1 MKAKELRKAFTD
13 FFVERDHQR
22 IPSASLIPHD
32 QTLLFVNSG
41 MVPFKPYFV
50 GEEKPDHNRAV
61 TVQKCVRAGGK
72 HNDLDEVGRTTR
84 HLTFFEMMGNFSF
97 GDYFK
102 EEAIPM
108 AWKLVT
114 EVFGLDPERL
124 WVTVHLTDDEAA
136 EIWERTVG
144 VPAHKIQ
151 RLDEDNW
158 WRMADTG
165 PNGPCSEIFFDMGPE
180 YGEDG
185 GPEHGGEDRFIEIW
199 NLVFMQFETDE
210 SGASHPLPKPSI
222 DTGAGLERILMILQD
237 KGSVF
242 EIDEMAR
249 LVAAAEEI
257 TGYTLGADDNSDLAL
272 RVLAEHARTM
282 AFLISDG
289 VFPSNEDRGFVLRRI
304 MRRAIRF
311 AYLLGVQDLVTGRL
325 VDTVVEI
332 MGDDYPQLVTTHEL
346 IRSVVEREETQF
358 RKTLASG
365 SNILDEHLSK
375 LEPGGE
381 LPGSVAFLLHDTYG
395 FPFEVTAEVVAERG
409 FSVDRAGF
417 DADMADQRTRAKEAR
432 KGVVQAADF
441 EQVQAMVEANGQ
453 TDFVGRDE
461 LTDVEATVLLVTGIG
476 SDTVS
481 IFTDRTPMYAE
492 SGGQIGD
499 TGTITTETGTA
510 TVRDTVYAVPGVH
523 RHVVEI
529 TDGEIL
535 PGQQAKISIDV
546 ARRDRIRRNHTGTHL
561 LHWALQQVLGDH
573 VKQQGSMV
581 GPDRL
586 RFDFS
591 HFDPVTPE
599 EIRQI
604 EDLVNEQV
612 LINPTTDH
620 PEVTKTEAEEMG
632 AIAFFG
638 DKYGD
643 LVRVL
648 RAGPSLEV
656 LRRNHRATAHDVWL
670 HLRGKATISE
680 RTVRKYLHD
689 YRGELGAEEG
699 PMTELHR
706 ESDPTSEEL
715 AASPAAAS
723 APNPERLDGP
733 RTPPDPRPLPERVDS
748 LDDPNLFLNREL
760 TWLNFNFRVLNE
772 AVDRPPQSP
781 ARAAEVHRDRQLEP
795 RRVLH
800 EAHRRPEAAARRRC
814 RAQTTARRSQPGA
827 ADSRSAAKLVRKLER
842 PQARG
847 RWSRGMRAELEER
860 EIEISQLGCQD
871 LSTGPSATSA
881 ARVTSSRTS
890 IRSSRRRRPIRR
902 TLSPSSR
909 ISRSTCSSRLRYPTD
924 YRDSR
929 SRA

>member
-1 MKAKELRKAFTD
+1 MKANELRRVFTD
-13 FFVERDHQR
+13 FFVEREHHQ
-22 IPSASLIPHD
+22 IASASLIPHD

-41 MVPFKPYFV
+41 MVPFKPYFL

-84 HLTFFEMMGNFSF
+84 HLTFFEMLGNFSF

-102 EEAIPM
+102 ERAIPM
-108 AWKLVT
+108 AWELVT
-114 EVFGLDPERL
+114 EVFGLDPDRL
-124 WVTVHLTDDEAA
+124 WVTVHLSDDEAA
-136 EIWERTVG
+136 EIWEHEVG
-144 VPAHKIQ
+144 VPAERIQ

-165 PNGPCSEIFFDMGPE
+165 PNGPCSEIFYDMGPE
-180 YGEDG
+180 FGEDG

-210 SGASHPLPKPSI
+210 SGSSHPLPKPSI
-222 DTGAGLERILMILQD
+222 DTGAGLERILMVLQG
-237 KGSVF
+237 KNTVF

-257 TGYTLGADDNSDLAL
+257 TGYTLGHDDNSDLAL

-282 AFLISDG
+282 TFLISDG

-311 AYLLGVQDLVTGRL
+311 AYLLGVHDLVTPSL

-332 MGDDYPQLVTTHEL
+332 MGADYPQLVTTHDNV
-346 IRSVVEREETQF
+346 RRVVEREETQF
-358 RKTLASG
+358 RKTLAAG
-365 SNILDEHLSK
+365 SSILDERLGE

-417 DADMADQRTRAKEAR
+417 DADMAEQRKRAKEAR

-441 EQVQAMVEANGQ
+441 EQVQALVEANGV

-461 LTDVEATVLLVTGIG
+461 VTDVEAIVLLVTGIG
-476 SDTVS
+476 TGTVS
-481 IFTDRTPMYAE
+481 IYTDRSPFYAE

-499 TGTITTETGTA
+499 TGTIVTETGTA
-510 TVRDTVYAVPGVH
+510 TVLDTVYAVPGVH

-529 TDGEIL
+529 DGQIL
-535 PGQQAKISIDV
+535 AGQAARATIDV
-546 ARRDRIRRNHTGTHL
+546 DRRDAIRRNHTATHL
-561 LHWALQQVLGDH
+561 LHWALREVLGDH

-591 HFDPVTPE
+591 HFDPVTAD
-599 EIRQI
+599 EIERI
-604 EDLVNEQV
+604 EDLVNAQV
-612 LINPTTDH
+612 LANPATEH

-648 RAGPSLEV
+648 KAGPTLEFCGGTHV
-656 LRRNHRATAHDVWL
+656 SALGDIGPVKIVSESSIGSNLRRIEAVSGTGPIELLRAEQSILDGLAERLNVPRADVADGL
-670 HLRGKATISE
+670 AKRLDE
-680 RTVRKYLHD
+680 
-689 YRGELGAEEG
+689 
-699 PMTELHR
+699 MTELR
-706 ESDPTSEEL
+706 NEIKAMQGRLAAARAGEL
-715 AASPAAAS
+715 ADGAVDGVVVA
-723 APNPERLDGP
+723 RLDGMA
-733 RTPPDPRPLPERVDS
+733 RDQLKD
-748 LDDPNLFLNREL
+748 L
-760 TWLNFNFRVLNE
+760 
-772 AVDRPPQSP
+772 AV
-781 ARAAEVHRDRQLEP
+781 ALRDRDGIRMVVLGGEADGGGASLVAAVEPGGPLEAGALIADGAKAIKGGGGKGADLAQAGGKDP
-795 RRVLH
+795 GGVD
-800 EAHRRPEAAARRRC
+800 EALDLARQAA
-814 RAQTTARRSQPGA
+814 G
-827 ADSRSAAKLVRKLER
+827 
-842 PQARG
+842 
-847 RWSRGMRAELEER
+847 
-860 EIEISQLGCQD
+860 LG
-871 LSTGPSATSA
+871 S
-881 ARVTSSRTS
+881 
-890 IRSSRRRRPIRR
+890 
-902 TLSPSSR
+902 
-909 ISRSTCSSRLRYPTD
+909 
-924 YRDSR
+924 
-929 SRA
+929 

>member
-32 QTLLFVNSG
+32 ETLLFVNSG

-102 EEAIPM
+102 EDAIPM

-114 EVFGLDPERL
+114 EVFGLDPDRL

-136 EIWERTVG
+136 EIWEKTVG
-144 VPAHKIQ
+144 VPAERIQ

-165 PNGPCSEIFFDMGPE
+165 PNGPCSEIFWDMGPE
-180 YGEDG
+180 FGEDG
-185 GPEHGGEDRFIEIW
+185 GPEFGSEDRFIEIW

-210 SGASHPLPKPSI
+210 KGDSHPLPKPSI
-222 DTGAGLERILMILQD
+222 DTGAGLERILMVLQG
-237 KGSVF
+237 KGTVF

-257 TGYTLGADDNSDLAL
+257 TGYQLGADENSDLAL

-332 MGDDYPQLVTTHEL
+332 MGEDYPQLVTTHEL

-358 RKTLASG
+358 RRTLASG
-365 SNILDEHLSK
+365 SNILDEQLSK

-417 DADMADQRTRAKEAR
+417 ESDMADQRTRAKEAR

-441 EQVQAMVEANGQ
+441 EQVQALVEQNGQ
-453 TDFVGRDE
+453 TEFVGRDE
-461 LTDVEATVLLVTGIG
+461 LTDVSASVLLVTGIG
-476 SDTVS
+476 TDTVS
-481 IFTDRTPMYAE
+481 VFTDRTPMYAE

-523 RHVVEI
+523 RHVIESV
-529 TDGEIL
+529 TGEIL
-535 PGQQAKISIDV
+535 PGQQATISIDV
-546 ARRDRIRRNHTGTHL
+546 ERRDRIRRNHTGTHL

-581 GPDRL
+581 GPERL

-599 EIRQI
+599 QIQEI
-604 EDLVNEQV
+604 EDLVNSQI
-612 LINPTTDH
+612 LINPTTEH
-620 PEVTKTEAEEMG
+620 PEVTKAKAEEMG

-648 RAGPSLEV
+648 RAGPSLEFCGGTHV
-656 LRRNHRATAHDVWL
+656 KALGDIGLLKIVSESSIGSNLRRVEGVTGAGAIDL
-670 HLRGKATISE
+670 LRTEQA
-680 RTVRKYLHD
+680 VV
-689 YRGELGAEEG
+689 EE
-699 PMTELHR
+699 
-706 ESDPTSEEL
+706 
-715 AASPAAAS
+715 AASRLNVPRVDLLDGLTK
-723 APNPERLDGP
+723 RLDEMAE
-733 RTPPDPRPLPERVDS
+733 L
-748 LDDPNLFLNREL
+748 REQVKTMQGQL
-760 TWLNFNFRVLNE
+760 
-772 AVDRPPQSP
+772 AVSQAGDLADAAVNGVVV
-781 ARAAEVHRDRQLEP
+781 ARMDGMSRDALKDLAVAIRDREEVNAV
-795 RRVLH
+795 VLG
-800 EAHRRPEAAARRRC
+800 
-814 RAQTTARRSQPGA
+814 GA
-827 ADSRSAAKLVRKLER
+827 ADGGGAALVAAVTPGSD
-842 PQARG
+842 PQAG
-847 RWSRGMRAELEER
+847 ALIAEGAKA
-860 EIEISQLGCQD
+860 IKGGGGKGAD
-871 LSTGPSATSA
+871 LAMAGGKDPDGVDA
-881 ARVTSSRTS
+881 ALDLARQAAGIAS
-890 IRSSRRRRPIRR
+890 
-902 TLSPSSR
+902 
-909 ISRSTCSSRLRYPTD
+909 
-924 YRDSR
+924 
-929 SRA
+929 

>member
-1 MKAKELRKAFTD
+1 MKAKELRKSFTD

-41 MVPFKPYFV
+41 MVPFKSYFV

-102 EEAIPM
+102 EQAIPM
-108 AWKLVT
+108 AWELVT
-114 EVFGLDPERL
+114 EVFGLDPKKL
-124 WVTVHLTDDEAA
+124 WVTVHLSDDEAA
-136 EIWERTVG
+136 EIWEKVVG
-144 VPAHKIQ
+144 IPAERIQ

-165 PNGPCSEIFFDMGPE
+165 PNGPSSEIFFDMGPE
-180 YGEDG
+180 FGEDG
-185 GPEHGGEDRFIEIW
+185 GPAHGGEDRFIEIW

-210 SGASHPLPKPSI
+210 DGNSHPLPKPSI
-222 DTGAGLERILMILQD
+222 DTGAGLERILMILQG
-237 KGSVF
+237 KRTVF

-249 LVAAAEEI
+249 LIASAEAI

-311 AYLLGVQDLVTGRL
+311 AYLLGVQELVTGRL

-365 SNILDEHLSK
+365 SNILDEQLSK

-381 LPGSVAFLLHDTYG
+381 LSGSVAFLLHDTYG

-417 DADMADQRTRAKEAR
+417 ESDMADQRTRAKEAR

-461 LTDVEATVLLVTGIG
+461 VSDVEATVLLVTGLG
-476 SDTVS
+476 TETVS

-499 TGTITTETGTA
+499 TGTITTETGSA
-510 TVRDTVYAVPGVH
+510 VIRDTVYAVPGVH
-523 RHVVEI
+523 RHVVDAI
-529 TDGEIL
+529 DGELL
-535 PGQQAKISIDV
+535 PGQAAKISIDV
-546 ARRDRIRRNHTGTHL
+546 ARRDAIRRNHTGTHL
-561 LHWALQQVLGDH
+561 LHWALGQVLGDH

-599 EIRQI
+599 QIGQI
-604 EDLVNEQV
+604 EDMVNEQV
-612 LINPTTDH
+612 LINPATDH
-620 PEVTKTEAEEMG
+620 PEVTKSEAEQMG

-643 LVRVL
+643 MVRVL
-648 RAGPSLEV
+648 RAGPTLEFCGGTHV
-656 LRRNHRATAHDVWL
+656 SALGDIGLVKIVSESSIGSNLRRVEAVTGAGAVDLLRAEQSVVDEVASKLGVPRVDLVDGLTKRLDELADLKDQVKTL
-670 HLRGKATISE
+670 QGKLA
-680 RTVRKYLHD
+680 VGQA
-689 YRGELGAEEG
+689 GELAESATDG
-699 PMTELHR
+699 VVVARIDGMSRDQLK
-706 ESDPTSEEL
+706 DL
-715 AASPAAAS
+715 AVAI
-723 APNPERLDGP
+723 
-733 RTPPDPRPLPERVDS
+733 
-748 LDDPNLFLNREL
+748 
-760 TWLNFNFRVLNE
+760 
-772 AVDRPPQSP
+772 
-781 ARAAEVHRDRQLEP
+781 RDREEIQAV
-795 RRVLH
+795 VLG
-800 EAHRRPEAAARRRC
+800 
-814 RAQTTARRSQPGA
+814 GA
-827 ADSRSAAKLVRKLER
+827 ADGGGAALVAAVVPGNEPEAGALIAEGAKAIKGGGGKGADLAMAGGKDPEGVD
-842 PQARG
+842 QA
-847 RWSRGMRAELEER
+847 L
-860 EIEISQLGCQD
+860 D
-871 LSTGPSATSA
+871 LARQA
-881 ARVTSSRTS
+881 AGVA
-890 IRSSRRRRPIRR
+890 P
-902 TLSPSSR
+902 
-909 ISRSTCSSRLRYPTD
+909 
-924 YRDSR
+924 
-929 SRA
+929 